1 MNCFGRFR
9 DSGLRPKSGSFPPE
23 RWQLWPGMGG
33 NFQAEWW
40 QFCSGI
46 CRESNEVY
54 FGMSRPLSL
63 SVIVRDHCLAVKVN

>member
-46 CRESNEVY
+46 CTYIYQGQDLPRTDFEID
-54 FGMSRPLSL
+54 GGT
-63 SVIVRDHCLAVKVN
+63 